1 MSKGV
6 YSFGYRVPR
15 FRADFHLLLQTE
27 DRQPVL
33 LDGRCTDISEDG
45 LGAQFRE
52 LLEVGSKVNL
62 ILTLPSRST
71 SLRVAARVTNR
82 KGDFHGFAF
91 VFSSQGEREQVQR
104 YIESLRPAK
113 PPKSK

>member
-1 MSKGV
+1 MPKTIH
-6 YSFGYRVPR
+6 SFAYRVSR

-45 LGAQFRE
+45 LGAQFRA
-52 LLEVGSKVNL
+52 LLEVGSIVNL
-62 ILTLPSRST
+62 ILTLPTSST

-91 VFSSQGEREQVQR
+91 IFSSQREREHVQR
-104 YIESLRPAK
+104 YIESLRSSK
-113 PPKSK
+113 PSSSK